1 MFNIIKKT
9 ADVWWHEYNG
19 STRHISNFVVVSDI
33 EAQTFFIR
41 AISGASFP
49 LEAVNISDIAVIDE
63 TDSSTVETFANI
75 TDLLDRLVA
84 LQYTPYRTSGG
95 GGGAVNSVNGQ
106 VGTVVLDADDIDDS
120 ATAHKFVT
128 ASEKTAITHAN
139 RSTLDAI
146 TEPFTTALKTA
157 YDSASSW
164 IITNGTNVLSHIANT
179 SNPHSTTASQVG
191 AYTTTQVDALLAL
204 KANLYYMY
212 KVPTTSYI
220 TGSTSEIE
228 VLKVTIPANT
238 FSAQDVLKLH
248 RFMFEKVG
256 TAGGFTARFKI
267 STSSTMPSGTTD
279 QVGVI
284 GLTGATTIWQSFS
297 RNLYIEGGNIKG
309 FPFAVSTSV
318 DNSTSTTAVSSK
330 AFDRTVTQY
339 LYVSITL
346 ANSADQV
353 RIGGGLISNI

>member
-49 LEAVNISDIAVIDE
+49 LEAVNVSDIAVIDE

-75 TDLLDRLVA
+75 TDLLDRLVV

-95 GGGAVNSVNGQ
+95 GGGAVDSVNGQ
-106 VGTVVLDADDIDDS
+106 VGTVVLDADDIGS
-120 ATAHKFVT
+120 TSTTNKFVT
-128 ASEKTAITHAN
+128 ASEKTAITHSN

-146 TEPFTTALKTA
+146 TEAFTTALKTA
-157 YDSASSW
+157 YDSAVSW
-164 IITNGTNVLSHIANT
+164 ISANGTNLLNHIAST
-179 SNPHSTTASQVG
+179 SNPHSTTALQVG
-191 AYTTTQVDALLAL
+191 AYTTSQVDELLAL
-204 KANLYYMY
+204 KANSFYMY
-212 KVPTTSYI
+212 KVPTTPYVTGTTSETEILKVEI
-220 TGSTSEIE
+220 TG
-228 VLKVTIPANT
+228 NT

-279 QVGVI
+279 QVGMI
-284 GLTGATTIWQSFS
+284 GLTAAATLLQSFN

-309 FPFAVSTSV
+309 FPFSVSTSI
-318 DNSTSTTAVSSK
+318 DNSTSTTAVSSR
-330 AFDRTVTQY
+330 AIDVTVKQY
-339 LYVSITL
+339 LYVSVTL